1 MKESGSQLHGGFGG
15 GVVNIG
21 GGGEEVTSADSDVGS
36 GVVGQLAPL
45 HGGAVV
51 MIGGGGGGGVVTKFI
66 SEYFLS
72 KTEVL
77 FRSFILC
84 VKTLYTKFLKS
95 CK

>member
-21 GGGEEVTSADSDVGS
+21 GGGVFTSTGGVVGS

-51 MIGGGGGGGVVTKFI
+51 MIGGGGGGGVVT
-66 SEYFLS
+66 
-72 KTEVL
+72 
-77 FRSFILC
+77 
-84 VKTLYTKFLKS
+84 
-95 CK
+95 